1 MEATGTGSLVW
12 QASNSPPTCRRL
24 TPFLETRALFTSQT
38 SSLLLFYRDQL
49 PMNVLFKVIE
59 MFVKTSLPYFVA
71 AMLLAIPL
79 PSYAQDVASA
89 KRQMIQQSIQ
99 RYSGNCPCPYNRASN
114 GSRCGARSAWSRP
127 GGASPLCYAEDVTD
141 SRVRS
146 WMARNNMQVTR
157 PAQTNSDP
165 NRATIKLAQSELNRL
180 GCELGTPDGIIG
192 PMSREALREF
202 SAAAGIELN
211 IANMRSQLFVRRLQN
226 TAGTVC
232 R

>member
-1 MEATGTGSLVW
+1 ML
-12 QASNSPPTCRRL
+12 
-24 TPFLETRALFTSQT
+24 
-38 SSLLLFYRDQL
+38 
-49 PMNVLFKVIE
+49 
-59 MFVKTSLPYFVA
+59 VKTTLPYFVA

-79 PSYAQDVASA
+79 PSYAQDVASV

-127 GGASPLCYAEDVTD
+127 GGASPLCYAEDVSA

-146 WMARNNMQVTR
+146 WMARNNMQVVR

-165 NRATIKLAQSELNRL
+165 NRETIRLAQSELNRL
-180 GCELGTPDGIIG
+180 GCELGRPDGIIG

-202 SAAAGIELN
+202 SAAEGIQFN
-211 IANMRSQLFVRRLQN
+211 VANMRSQLFVRRLQN
-226 TAGTVC
+226 TTGTVC